1 MSFVVTLLII
11 ALIGA
16 ICYPLGKRLG
26 QRVSPQTSGDLVQTR
41 RWLRRIILL
50 GGVAVVA
57 VIAWI
62 IFDSGNIAILIAI
75 VAVLTAAQ
83 VAFTWQH
90 LR

>member
-1 MSFVVTLLII
+1 
-11 ALIGA
+11 
-16 ICYPLGKRLG
+16 
-26 QRVSPQTSGDLVQTR
+26 
-41 RWLRRIILL
+41 
-50 GGVAVVA
+50 VAVVA